1 MREIHLGT
9 KDKSLEFTAFRI
21 ILFKCFYLLI
31 SYLLHFQLF
40 FFYFVDC
47 LKSELELATEDEHA
61 VTLVS

>member
-9 KDKSLEFTAFRI
+9 KDKSLEFTAFGI

-31 SYLLHFQLF
+31 SYLLHLF

-47 LKSELELATEDEHA
+47 LKSELELAAEDEHA
-61 VTLVS
+61 VALVS